1 MENQPPPKRPKLRWD
16 VPMRQALCCMYRFF
30 RCDNKQK
37 EEVFFS
43 MFRDYLRKRGIHRFV
58 PGKTLHAQWNWMRNS
73 GDLVWSRVHRETDF
87 NMDGEWRNV
96 IQRIKSTAST
106 LRLLLVEKREDDIDT
121 AQWGTRLALPLRSRT
136 YCPPQTPRSM
146 PFSLHQRS
154 EEERSQYFVE
164 RDHRSSESYTLTVGH
179 NQEQTDH
186 FEQTD
191 NIEQT
196 DYLEQTEHLGNDE
209 SVVTSHGKICVWCK
223 QGSMIDETAGPN
235 DQSQWSDP
243 EENSTPNQGQQLQ
256 DQHQEHQGWGPHHYE
271 QDQHPP
277 NGQGHR
283 QDHEQAMQGVPPE
296 DLPPLLFRWSNRD
309 SQGVNSKTVFLAGL
323 FCNGELSDPED
334 FSEDQFE
341 SFFRSHVTKEKVRTP
356 FISTSKSPLT
366 PFHRAIAGQNG
377 ALMTI
382 IDTSKLQTK
391 VFYAHPLAVRTKT
404 LVQNGWKGY
413 GEYLIW
419 GHVPAEAI
427 AFSVEI
433 VNVEQIT
440 QSRRDLNRL
449 MQIPL
454 IRSAPRC
461 DDKLRDMLALK
472 RKSPFQSGRTLGKLL
487 TLLQVPAIHW
497 ENLAFE
503 FAKAWGWRCKGENDL
518 FQSGIRSGPPYQLE
532 ELSDSECEVPW
543 PTPQKT
549 PGKTPQR
556 MQFSSDYV
564 SDVDYEPP
572 ETDED
577 SGGTSELEGVDESRS
592 MTMCDMSETSDDEKF
607 STHETLSSGIF
618 PDNDGPEPS
627 SGPVHHREVID
638 LTLDNEDT
646 SSQLALQRDWPSDND
661 EYMYP
666 DTPTKIGGRIP
677 LQSAERTTHKLMRNG
692 HLDMDFFE
700 KVRNWDCQ

>member
-30 RCDNKQK
+30 RCDKKQK
-37 EEVFFS
+37 EEIFFS
-43 MFRDYLRKRGIHRFV
+43 IFRDYLKSRGIHHFV
-58 PGKTLHAQWNWMRNS
+58 PGKTLHAQWHWMRNT
-73 GDLVWSRVHRETDF
+73 GDLVWCRVHRDTEF

-96 IQRIKSTAST
+96 IQRIKSTALT
-106 LRLLLVEKREDDIDT
+106 LRLPLVEKTEDDIDT
-121 AQWGTRLALPLRSRT
+121 AQWGTRLAMTLGPRT
-136 YCPPQTPRSM
+136 DSPPQTPRSIT
-146 PFSLHQRS
+146 FSLRQRS

-164 RDHRSSESYTLTVGH
+164 SDHQSSESNTMTVGH

-186 FEQTD
+186 LEQAD
-191 NIEQT
+191 H
-196 DYLEQTEHLGNDE
+196 LEQTEHMGNDE
-209 SVVTSHGKICVWCK
+209 SVVTSHGKICLWCK
-223 QGSMIDETAGPN
+223 HGLPIDEMAGPN
-235 DQSQWSDP
+235 DHSQQNDP
-243 EENSTPNQGQQLQ
+243 EEINSPDQDQQLQ
-256 DQHQEHQGWGPHHYE
+256 CQYQELQCWGYNE
-271 QDQHPP
+271 QDQPHRY
-277 NGQGHR
+277 GQGHHR
-283 QDHEQAMQGVPPE
+283 DLEKAMQGVPPE
-296 DLPPLLFRWSNRD
+296 DMPPLLFRWSNRD
-309 SQGVNSKTVFLAGL
+309 SQGVNSKTVLLAGL
-323 FCNGELSDPED
+323 FCNGEWSNPED

-356 FISTSKSPLT
+356 FISTARSPLA

-377 ALMTI
+377 ALLTI

-391 VFYAHPLAVRTKT
+391 VFYAHPLAIRTRT
-404 LVQNGWKGY
+404 LVYRGWQGF

-419 GHVPAEAI
+419 GRVPAEAI
-427 AFSVEI
+427 AFSVGI
-433 VNVEQIT
+433 TSVEHIT

-449 MQIPL
+449 MQIPV
-454 IRSAPRC
+454 IRSSKRC

-497 ENLAFE
+497 ENLASE
-503 FAKAWGWRCKGENDL
+503 FAKAWGWRHKKEAAV
-518 FQSGIRSGPPYQLE
+518 FQSGIRSGPPYMLE

-549 PGKTPQR
+549 PGTTSQN

-577 SGGTSELEGVDESRS
+577 SGGISEPEGVDESRS
-592 MTMCDMSETSDDEKF
+592 MTICDMSETSDDEKF

-618 PDNDGPEPS
+618 SENDHPEPS
-627 SGPVHHREVID
+627 SGPVHHQEVID
-638 LTLDNEDT
+638 LTSDNEDT
-646 SSQLALQRDWPSDND
+646 SSQRALQRDWPSDDD

-666 DTPTKIGGRIP
+666 DTPTKIGRRIP
-677 LQSAERTTHKLMRNG
+677 LQSGNRTNHKLLLNG
-692 HLDMDFFE
+692 HLDMDVFE
-700 KVRNWDCQ
+700 KVRNWACHENQHKDI